1 MEQQRDYT
9 MKVVL
14 GTACVMYYMKTLT
27 VEATRTNRNFME
39 FQIIQEKGEEEQ
51 NEDTKSYLI

>member
-1 MEQQRDYT
+1 